1 MLYKF
6 LSFLFIFFLIYFIES
21 SDHSRIK
28 ALSKSRKFIN
38 FCIKGLLINNFI
50 KNKFQIKSESKIT
63 AIIPVF
69 NCQKSIKSSIRSIQ
83 NQNMNEIEIL
93 LVNDLSQDN
102 SSKIIEEMAIED
114 PRIKIINNKKNMG
127 TLFSRCIGTL
137 MAKGKYIFPLDND
150 DLFLDYDVFDV
161 VFKNLENGNYDI
173 IGFKAI
179 HGHNYRK
186 IHISELTD
194 DYLHD
199 HPNNLI
205 LHQPE
210 LGSFSITKNNKFV
223 LNDIHIWGKCI
234 NKDIY
239 IKAINELGKERY
251 SYFISWAEDTA
262 MIFIIFNIASSYKF
276 ISKYG
281 IFHLVSKSTTS
292 FTQSSDSKTFGE
304 IFLLDILF
312 DFSRNNFETKKYI
325 VDKALEIK
333 NYEFFKIKNET
344 NKKYMKIVLEKMMK
358 CKYISNEDKYKLKQ
372 YFNEI
377 NFII

>member
-1 MLYKF
+1 
-6 LSFLFIFFLIYFIES
+6 
-21 SDHSRIK
+21 
-28 ALSKSRKFIN
+28 
-38 FCIKGLLINNFI
+38 
-50 KNKFQIKSESKIT
+50 
-63 AIIPVF
+63 
-69 NCQKSIKSSIRSIQ
+69 
-83 NQNMNEIEIL
+83 MNEIEIL

-186 IHISELTD
+186 LHISELTD

-210 LGSFSITKNNKFV
+210 LGAYSITKNNKFF

-234 NKDIY
+234 NKEIY
-239 IKAINELGKERY
+239 IKAINKLGKERY

-262 MIFIIFNIASSYKF
+262 MIFILFNIANSYKF

-281 IFHLVSKSTTS
+281 IFHLVSKNTSS

-304 IFLLDILF
+304 IYLLDILF

-344 NKKYMKIVLEKMMK
+344 NKNYMKIVLEKMMK